1 MPRNTHL
8 LALVCAKYVKP
19 CPLIQFE
26 PVGVFGLARANQ
38 PLPVGAASN
47 VLDIS
52 PVAVGQAKVFPEV
65 LHVTAWAFY
74 IESSLQHDWRQQ
86 PFE

>member
-1 MPRNTHL
+1 MGL

-19 CPLIQFE
+19 CSLIQFE
-26 PVGVFGLARANQ
+26 PVGVCGLARANQ
-38 PLPVGAASN
+38 PLPLGAASN
-47 VLDIS
+47 VLDVS
-52 PVAVGQAKVFPEV
+52 PVTVGQAKVFPEV

-74 IESSLQHDWRQQ
+74 IKSSLQHDWGQQ